1 MLTKEISEAIDNF
14 ILGVSRKQSGHSL
27 RRALDA
33 ANIIKQIV
41 NMSRWENIN
50 ELLSIVQNAGEKII
64 KAQPKDL
71 VMFNVI
77 CRMKYLIRFEAGDTK
92 LNNDVPEKHILRT
105 PMESGMSTPV
115 MALGHSNSG
124 SVGNLIQLVN
134 SNLNKKPDDQFQAK
148 MNLKNNIIQG
158 LNDFIDELE
167 NTRQNIASHASDHI
181 HSNEII
187 MTCGHSKTV
196 EMYLKSAARKR
207 RFMVIITESAPSYKG
222 HDLAKSLSGP
232 NIEAIVIPD
241 AAVFA
246 MMSRVNKVILGT
258 HTIMANG
265 GLISDA
271 GTQMIAT
278 AAKYHSIPVV
288 VCAGLYKLSPIF
300 PFDQDRFN
308 TLESPDGIFPYKD
321 GNVKQY

>member
-1 MLTKEISEAIDNF
+1 
-14 ILGVSRKQSGHSL
+14 
-27 RRALDA
+27 
-33 ANIIKQIV
+33 
-41 NMSRWENIN
+41 
-50 ELLSIVQNAGEKII
+50 
-64 KAQPKDL
+64 
-71 VMFNVI
+71 
-77 CRMKYLIRFEAGDTK
+77 
-92 LNNDVPEKHILRT
+92 
-105 PMESGMSTPV
+105 
-115 MALGHSNSG
+115 
-124 SVGNLIQLVN
+124 
-134 SNLNKKPDDQFQAK
+134 
-148 MNLKNNIIQG
+148 
-158 LNDFIDELE
+158 
-167 NTRQNIASHASDHI
+167 
-181 HSNEII
+181 

-258 HTIMANG
+258 HTILNMAIYVFSIVMANG

-321 GNVKQY
+321 EIVDQIDVLNPSCDYVGPELVDIIVDHLGGHLPSYVYRLLQENYNIQDIMLLKEQLI

>member
-1 MLTKEISEAIDNF
+1 
-14 ILGVSRKQSGHSL
+14 
-27 RRALDA
+27 
-33 ANIIKQIV
+33 
-41 NMSRWENIN
+41 
-50 ELLSIVQNAGEKII
+50 
-64 KAQPKDL
+64 
-71 VMFNVI
+71 
-77 CRMKYLIRFEAGDTK
+77 MKYLIRIEDQDNQK
-92 LNNDVPEKHILRT
+92 NLDLPVKNILRT

-115 MALGHSNSG
+115 MALGHSNLG
-124 SVGNLIQLVN
+124 SVGNLISLVN
-134 SNLNKKPDDQFQAK
+134 SNLDKHPEDLHAAK

-158 LNDFIDELE
+158 FNDFIEELE
-167 NTRQNIASHASDHI
+167 NTRQNIASHAMDHI

-196 EMYLKSAARKR
+196 EMYLKHAARKR
-207 RFMVIITESAPSYKG
+207 RFMVIITESAPSYRG
-222 HDLAKSLSGP
+222 HTLAKSLSGP

-241 AAVFA
+241 AAIFA

-271 GTQMIAT
+271 GTQMVAT

-321 GNVKQY
+321 G